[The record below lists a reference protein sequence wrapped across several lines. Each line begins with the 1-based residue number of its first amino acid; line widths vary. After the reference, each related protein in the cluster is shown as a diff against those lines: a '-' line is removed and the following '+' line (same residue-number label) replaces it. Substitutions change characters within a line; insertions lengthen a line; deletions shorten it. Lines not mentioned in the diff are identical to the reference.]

1 MTRRMLL
8 LTLVA
13 GMLALPAAAST
24 FVAMDQSQLVAASD
38 AVIQGRVLEVYS
50 YWNRGAT
57 AILTEAKVQVEDVLA
72 GDAPAEVTVRTF
84 GGKVGNYYIEAVG
97 FPTFHRGDEV
107 VLFLQRAADK
117 SLRVTGYQLGQ
128 YRVVPNS
135 RGGFDARPEIGQGM
149 RLLYADGT
157 PAPAPKALP
166 LATLKSQVRQL
177 AGQTPAHPRA
187 K

>member
-1 MTRRMLL
+1 MTRRMLI
-8 LTLVA
+8 LTLAA
-13 GMLALPAAAST
+13 GLLALPAAAST
-24 FVAMDQSQLVAASD
+24 FAAMDQAQLVAASD
-38 AVIQGRVLEVYS
+38 AVIQGRVLEVDS
-50 YWNRGAT
+50 FWNRGAT
-57 AILTEAKVQVEDVLA
+57 AILTEAKIQVDDVLA

-84 GGKVGNYYIEAVG
+84 GGKVGDYYIDAVG

-107 VLFLQRAADK
+107 VLFLQRAKDR

-135 RGGFDARPEIGQGM
+135 KGGFEARPEAGRGM

-166 LATLKSQVRQL
+166 LDTLKSEVRRFAQDK
-177 AGQTPAHPRA
+177 PALPRI